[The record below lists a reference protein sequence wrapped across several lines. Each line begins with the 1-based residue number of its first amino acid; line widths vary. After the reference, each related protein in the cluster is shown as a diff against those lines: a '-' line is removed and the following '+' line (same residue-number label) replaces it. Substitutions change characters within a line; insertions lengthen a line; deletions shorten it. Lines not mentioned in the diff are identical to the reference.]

1 MRFGPKVLAGFI
13 LAPVNLPNMNAR
25 TATVNPTKE
34 AIAKRFSVLETM
46 NNIDAISMNV
56 MNTSI
61 PAAVAIVMP
70 FETTVGPT
78 GPIK

>member
-13 LAPVNLPNMNAR
+13 LAPVNLPNINAR

-34 AIAKRFSVLETM
+34 AIAKRFSVFETM

-61 PAAVAIVMP
+61 PAAVAMVIS
-70 FETTVGPT
+70 FDTTVGPK

>member
-25 TATVNPTKE
+25 TATVNPTKD
-34 AIAKRFSVLETM
+34 AIAKRLSVFDTM

-56 MNTSI
+56 MKISI
-61 PAAVAIVMP
+61 PAAVAIVIS

>member
-13 LAPVNLPNMNAR
+13 LAPVNPPKMNAR
-25 TATVNPTKE
+25 TPTVNPTKD
-34 AIAKRFSVLETM
+34 AIAKRFSVLETI

-56 MNTSI
+56 MKISI
-61 PAAVAIVMP
+61 PAAVAIVIS

>member
-1 MRFGPKVLAGFI
+1 
-13 LAPVNLPNMNAR
+13 MNAR

-34 AIAKRFSVLETM
+34 AIAKRFSVLETI

-56 MNTSI
+56 MKISI
-61 PAAVAIVMP
+61 PAAVAIVIS

>member
-1 MRFGPKVLAGFI
+1 MRFGPNVLAGFI

-25 TATVNPTKE
+25 TATVSPTKE
-34 AIAKRFSVLETM
+34 AIAKRFSVLETI

-56 MNTSI
+56 MKISI
-61 PAAVAIVMP
+61 PAAVAIVIS